1 MAHAWHQAGSSGA
14 DLVVVESM
22 SLTIGSGTWSTLA
35 RWCGRHLPYLR
46 RSAARAYVAH
56 QLRGGVQCDGGLDGQ
71 DLLFRP
77 ASLRNGATPS

>member
-1 MAHAWHQAGSSGA
+1 MHGIRRGPQAPTSSY
-14 DLVVVESM
+14 VESM

-35 RWCGRHLPYLR
+35 RGCGRYLPYLR

-77 ASLRNGATPS
+77 AFLTPSARW